1 MSVRLIDDGYLL
13 QQFRKLEELHAV
25 AALDE
30 DVMVVRLVRLEY
42 FLHFLYI
49 LELAV
54 AAWNILELIAYQPY
68 ILQTGCL

>member
-1 MSVRLIDDGYLL
+1 
-13 QQFRKLEELHAV
+13 
-25 AALDE
+25 
-30 DVMVVRLVRLEY
+30 MVVRLVRLER

-68 ILQTGCL
+68 ILQTPLLWS